1 MLKIYTD
8 ISGTHITNTLIL
20 EEARARAGS
29 KEQPVAI
36 YKAPFRESLD
46 MCCYFISFKE
56 DVKPGFRL
64 FNNSYPA
71 EA

>member
-1 MLKIYTD
+1 M
-8 ISGTHITNTLIL
+8 SGTYMTDMLIL

-36 YKAPFRESLD
+36 YKAPFGESLD
-46 MCCYFISFKE
+46 MCCYFIFFKE

-71 EA
+71 EV